1 MLPSNPIP
9 QVCNYGSSA
18 TYCSCPTDEQIAA
31 GVIPLDSLPAA
42 WWNWMWSKT
51 NQAVN
56 CARFTVG
63 TLITELNTVLTQA
76 GVCSCDAC
84 TDQLYQA
91 ITKLRRIVGDA
102 DYPGAVKSST
112 TPGQISIDA
121 NGVMTANCVGNATQL
136 TTSAHTLVGAIN
148 ELKTTYDC
156 NISDI
161 NSALGG
167 KAPTG
172 HASSETTYGVGSSA
186 NYGHLKISDT
196 YTSVLDECSG
206 VAASQYALATAYSA
220 LANAGYTTLGN
231 TAGCALGTAA
241 AGTATTAAHSDH
253 VHPLPTCV
261 ACAGTASCLGGLCS
275 TCYEQ
280 KTNLGTAAYCAAG
293 CFRASTW
300 SPSLVSCAR
309 CVWNRPGSTEA
320 SKVCNVMFYA
330 GCSNASCAAT
340 NYAAC
345 ICGSNG
351 WMYGLA
357 GIFTPNIR
365 ANDPGSTPTKNC
377 CVTITAYCTDASRN
391 KSTAT
396 FTFMGTG
403 YMCGNVCGNVCGL
416 ACLALSATYACKVYK
431 TAATASADRQV
442 LLGEASE
449 AAGYGCVYY
458 GNACKLTFNPATGM
472 LCTGCTHIA
481 RCHIYTCE
489 VHACTLQVTSSYAAN
504 LPRAVLYYGGGLA
517 KPIDAYHGFVPGCI
531 MPVNSMCAYPYSCL
545 FNNTYTSRETA
556 VITCDT
562 IPDDYRL
569 AWGTCAPTYCCVRQ
583 QWLNGRAPDGGL
595 ISGGMYSC
603 GNCRCKFIC
612 NNTNTPLIA
621 WTACGSH
628 SSCTAEGCVCI
639 PPGACCAIVW
649 PSGYLYS
656 QVRIVLPDNCTCL
669 QCLQDVCPA
678 CLSYMYQDRQKAY
691 YLP

>member
-1 MLPSNPIP
+1 MLPANPIP

-63 TLITELNTVLTQA
+63 TLITELNTVLAQA

-102 DYPGAVKSST
+102 DYPGAVKSSS
-112 TPGQISIDA
+112 TPGQVSIDA

-136 TTSAHTLVGAIN
+136 ATASHTLVGAVN
-148 ELKTTYDC
+148 ELKTCYDC
-156 NISDI
+156 CISDI

-172 HASSETTYGVGSSA
+172 HASSNTTYGVGSSSD
-186 NYGHLKISDT
+186 YGHLKISDQ
-196 YTSVLDECSG
+196 YASVLEACSG

-231 TAGCALGTAA
+231 TVGCALGTAA

-300 SPSLVSCAR
+300 TPSLVACSR

-320 SKVCNVMFYA
+320 SKVCDVKFYA

-365 ANDPGSTPTKNC
+365 ANDPGSTASKNC
-377 CVTITAYCTDASRN
+377 CVTITAYCTNAGGDKTTVN
-391 KSTAT
+391 
-396 FTFMGTG
+396 FNFCGNG
-403 YMCGNVCGNVCGL
+403 YMHGNVCGNVCGL
-416 ACLALSATYACKVYK
+416 SCLALIASYACKVYK
-431 TAATASADRQV
+431 TAATASVNRQV
-442 LLGEASE
+442 LLGEATE
-449 AAGYGCVYY
+449 EAGYGCVYY
-458 GNACKLTFNPATGM
+458 GNACKLTFNPSNGCLSTCIVYAQQVRSGIICSTGQ
-472 LCTGCTHIA
+472 
-481 RCHIYTCE
+481 YW
-489 VHACTLQVTSSYAAN
+489 AN
-504 LPRAVLYYGGGLA
+504 SPRDLFSKTAVGSKGTVA
-517 KPIDAYHGFVPGCI
+517 NYHGFVPGCI
-531 MPVNSMCAYPYSCL
+531 MPLTNQCSYLFNCL
-545 FNNTYTSRETA
+545 FPYAYNVKETA
-556 VITCDT
+556 TITCDT
-562 IPDDYRL
+562 IPDNYRL
-569 AWGTCAPTYCCVRQ
+569 MWGTCAPTYCCTRQ
-583 QWLNGRAPDGGL
+583 PWLNGCMPYGGIICGGL
-595 ISGGMYSC
+595 YSC
-603 GNCRCKFIC
+603 GSYKCKFIC
-612 NNTNTPLIA
+612 NNTCMPLIA
-621 WTACGSH
+621 WTACAWRNCCS
-628 SSCTAEGCVCI
+628 AEGCVCI

-649 PSGYLYS
+649 PSGYINS
-656 QVRIVLPDNCTCL
+656 QVRIVLPDECTCL
-669 QCLQDVCPA
+669 QCLQDA
-678 CLSYMYQDRQKAY
+678 ATLGALSDKLKAY